1 MLRDDT
7 FAGKVCWV
15 TGGGTG
21 LGLEVSRGLL
31 RLGAKAVIVASRD
44 ATHHATIVAEGAG
57 RVESAVIDVREP
69 DRLDDLAR
77 SIHARHGGLDVC
89 IANAAG
95 NFVVPSLRVKPK
107 AWRAVID
114 IALSGAFYTCQ
125 AAGRIM
131 AKTGKGGSIVTI
143 GATYAWTGMPGV
155 VHSAAAKAGL
165 LAVTRTLAVE
175 WANLGIR
182 VNCVAPGPFHSEG
195 AQRNLWPDDEHLR
208 AIERSIP
215 LGRLA
220 DAKEVAEAVL
230 FLASPAASYITGD
243 CLVMDGGHWL
253 GKGLHA
259 DPMWKATSSPPA

>member
-1 MLRDDT
+1 MLRDDS
-7 FAGKVCWV
+7 FSGKVCLV

-21 LGLEVSRGLL
+21 LGLEVCRGFL
-31 RLGAKAVIVASRD
+31 RLGAKVVVVASRN
-44 ATHHATIVAEGAG
+44 AEHHSKLLAEGG
-57 RVESAVIDVREP
+57 SRVESAVVDVREP
-69 DRLDDLAR
+69 DRLDELCR
-77 SIHARHGGLDVC
+77 SISARHGGLDVC

-95 NFVVPSLRVKPK
+95 NFVVPSLRVKSK

-125 AAGRIM
+125 AAGRAM
-131 AKTGKGGSIVTI
+131 VSAGRGGSIVTI

-155 VHSAAAKAGL
+155 VHSAAAKAGV

-175 WANLGIR
+175 WATHGIR

-195 AQRNLWPDDEHLR
+195 AQQNLWPEEEQLR

-253 GKGLHA
+253 GKGLHGDA
-259 DPMWKATSSPPA
+259 AGKPRA

>member
-1 MLRDDT
+1 MLQSNT
-7 FAGKVCWV
+7 FAEKVCLV

-21 LGLEVSRGLL
+21 LGLEVSRGFLA
-31 RLGAKAVIVASRD
+31 LGARAVVVASRD
-44 ATHHATIVAEGAG
+44 AAHHAAIVEEGKG
-57 RVESAVIDVREP
+57 RVESAVVDVREP
-69 DRLDDLAR
+69 DRLHELCDGIR
-77 SIHARHGGLDVC
+77 ARHGGLDVC

-95 NFVVPSLRVKPK
+95 NFVVPSLRLKSK

-125 AAGRIM
+125 AAGKAMVKSGR
-131 AKTGKGGSIVTI
+131 GGAIVTI

-155 VHSAAAKAGL
+155 VHSAAAKAGV
-165 LAVTRTLAVE
+165 LAITRTLAVE
-175 WANLGIR
+175 WAQYGIR

-220 DAKEVAEAVL
+220 DAKEVAQSVL

-253 GKGLHA
+253 GKGLHG
-259 DPMWKATSSPPA
+259 DPRVTHRDNS